1 MERRRMK
8 REGGGGGE
16 RRWRVEVVW
25 EQPTVGVDCAG

>member
-1 MERRRMK
+1 MK

-25 EQPTVGVDCAG
+25 EQLTVEEDCAG